1 MFENDKS
8 SDLCAGWRNE
18 SYDGVGSPQATPN
31 MSADGRETTRKQMT
45 KYSIQA
51 RKTVRGAVLD
61 SPSKGKSTETCVAE
75 SVIRVCPACFEDRPS
90 HWSFD
95 PLLDVTE

>member
-1 MFENDKS
+1 M
-8 SDLCAGWRNE
+8 LAYG
-18 SYDGVGSPQATPN
+18 Q
-31 MSADGRETTRKQMT
+31 ETTWKQMT

-61 SPSKGKSTETCVAE
+61 SPSKGKMTETCVAE
-75 SVIRVCPACFEDRPS
+75 GAMSVCPACFEDWPS

-95 PLLDVTE
+95 PLLDVIE